1 VQELQA
7 QAQQVHGRR
16 SNSRRAKVR
25 TCCGLGT
32 ALGGPGTSRVVL
44 VLDDA
49 IRPTIASSEAAAS
62 VPIIARKGRPCA
74 CSATA

>member
-1 VQELQA
+1 MQELQA

-16 SNSRRAKVR
+16 SNRRAKVR